1 MCEETLIEY
10 VKRLARKLK
19 SYPKPLVD
27 KAIEDLGPEKHLV
40 RYVLEVVD

>member
-10 VKRLARKLK
+10 VKRLARKLRK
-19 SYPKPLVD
+19 YPKPLVD
-27 KAIEDLGPEKHLV
+27 EELDKLGPEKHLV